1 MIRTTHKLLR
11 AQLAFT
17 LIETMVA
24 TLIIAILISLLMPA
38 IMKAKSKGFQTFC
51 SNNLKGVG
59 LGLISY
65 AESND
70 GRFPQQVPA
79 QQGGCAPMA
88 ASTFLPGGMV
98 ARDIRPFIIASNNLG
113 NTKILICPR
122 DRELRVPASFAQVRS
137 TNVSYFTAV
146 RPRRNN
152 HNTILSGDNNIT
164 WLPSG
169 GSPFGFRPYWS
180 TNRHDDNGNLVF
192 SDGRVEGVHKEKL
205 GQIFYTAARP

>member
-1 MIRTTHKLLR
+1 
-11 AQLAFT
+11 
-17 LIETMVA
+17 MVA

-79 QQGGCAPMA
+79 PQGGCAPIPA
-88 ASTFLPGGMV
+88 NTFQPGGLI

-113 NTKILICPR
+113 STKILICPR
-122 DRELRVPASFAQVRS
+122 DRDLRGPSSFAQVRG

-152 HNTILSGDNNIT
+152 HNTILSGDNNIA

-169 GSPFGFRPYWS
+169 GSPIGYRPFWS
-180 TNRHDDNGNLVF
+180 TNRHDDSGNLVF
-192 SDGRVEGVHKEKL
+192 SDGRVEGVHSNKL
-205 GQIFYTAARP
+205 GQVFYRAAQP

>member
-1 MIRTTHKLLR
+1 
-11 AQLAFT
+11 
-17 LIETMVA
+17 MVA

-88 ASTFLPGGMV
+88 ASTFLPGGML
-98 ARDIRPFIIASNNLG
+98 AQDIRPFIIASNNLG

-122 DRELRVPASFAQVRS
+122 DRELRVPTSFAQVRS
-137 TNVSYFTAV
+137 TNVSYFTSV